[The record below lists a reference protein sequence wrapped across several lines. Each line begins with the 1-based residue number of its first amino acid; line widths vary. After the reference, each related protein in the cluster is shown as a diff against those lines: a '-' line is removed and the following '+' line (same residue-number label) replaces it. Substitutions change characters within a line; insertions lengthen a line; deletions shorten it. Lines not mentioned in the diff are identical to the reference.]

1 MVDKYIGTYYN
12 IIYKWMKLCVY
23 VSNNNDLFVIVKIA
37 KMTCSSKLIIDQC
50 LGRFQ
55 CSAYYYYKNSQ
66 YTT

>member
-1 MVDKYIGTYYN
+1 
-12 IIYKWMKLCVY
+12 MKLCVY

-66 YTT
+66 VTDTLHEVLNCI